1 VERGLVTSVSGGA
14 LSPTFLRAS
23 SGVERGLVAS
33 VSGGALLPTFLRASG
48 DLFTF
53 PSSFSLDIMF
63 VLTETELRV
72 VTIVLKTTNSHTEC
86 STTTCLGEK

>member
-1 VERGLVTSVSGGA
+1 
-14 LSPTFLRAS
+14 
-23 SGVERGLVAS
+23 VERGLVAS

-53 PSSFSLDIMF
+53 PSSFSLDTMF

-72 VTIVLKTTNSHTEC
+72 VTIVLKTTNSQTEC
-86 STTTCLGEK
+86 STTTCLGER